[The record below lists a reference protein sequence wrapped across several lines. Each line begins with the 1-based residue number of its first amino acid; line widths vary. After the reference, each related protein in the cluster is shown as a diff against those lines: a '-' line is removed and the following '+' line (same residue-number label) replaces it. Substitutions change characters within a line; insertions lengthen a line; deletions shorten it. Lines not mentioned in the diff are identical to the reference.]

1 MNKPNIY
8 LSLRKQMYY
17 ITAPFVFGLVK
28 SDRNKT
34 LQHPRV
40 RYSIEMSFVAR
51 CKAKCLKLLLLKRAI
66 VKYFAKKGRIKK
78 EKSDIKEKLHRSL
91 TKPTKILL
99 SVLLTVGQSTFYFS
113 WELQI
118 IYFPHSL
125 IVKRAA
131 VGQWIF

>member
-1 MNKPNIY
+1 MKKPNIC

-17 ITAPFVFGLVK
+17 KTAPVEFGLVK

-34 LQHPRV
+34 LLHPRV
-40 RYSIEMSFVAR
+40 RYSIEMSCVAR

-66 VKYFAKKGRIKK
+66 VKYFAKKGRIKR
-78 EKSDIKEKLHRSL
+78 EKSDKKEKLHRSL

-99 SVLLTVGQSTFYFS
+99 SVLLTVGQWTFYFL

-125 IVKRAA
+125 IVKRVA